1 MNCFCPLAWFPK
13 ILETVQGFTI
23 VCSPMYQ
30 TKRLVL
36 QYRGFFPM
44 ALKQANEN
52 NMADKRLLL
61 PSDVRNLV
69 RRVSSQVWD
78 FLGLGGRVLNI
89 PLSSWVTIG
98 RCSAR

>member
-1 MNCFCPLAWFPK
+1 
-13 ILETVQGFTI
+13 
-23 VCSPMYQ
+23 
-30 TKRLVL
+30 
-36 QYRGFFPM
+36 M

-52 NMADKRLLL
+52 NMAEKRLLL

-78 FLGLGGRVLNI
+78 FLGLGGRLLNI